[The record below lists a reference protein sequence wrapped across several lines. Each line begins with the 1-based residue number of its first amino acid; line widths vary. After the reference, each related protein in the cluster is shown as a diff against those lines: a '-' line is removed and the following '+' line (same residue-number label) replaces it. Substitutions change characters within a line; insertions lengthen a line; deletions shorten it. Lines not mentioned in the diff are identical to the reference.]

1 MEVDGGDKEM
11 AQRFSLS
18 QETVK
23 HHLTRIYNK
32 LHVTT
37 RLELA
42 LFAVSQHL
50 AER

>member
-11 AQRFSLS
+11 AQRFSLG

-23 HHLTRIYNK
+23 HYLTRIYNK
-32 LHVTT
+32 LHVTN

-42 LFAVSQHL
+42 LFAISQHL
-50 AER
+50 VER